1 MTEPTNKELLDLL
14 GVEVVKKSNSS
25 QTLREEQIING
36 FKEIQKFHEEFNR
49 APENLEDRDIFE
61 RLYAIRLS
69 VLKESEEF
77 KSVLRTFD
85 YQGLLDVKAVKN
97 YVENNQELDD
107 SELLAKLNISP
118 EVSNLT
124 LLRHVRSNE
133 DRRVAEEFAKREP
146 CSDFEKYRNLF
157 DNIQRDI
164 KKGIRE
170 SVSLKKTPEI
180 NQGQFFVLNGQT
192 AYIADVGEPF
202 IQEYGIRDARLYIV
216 FDNGTESRMLLRSL
230 QRALTMDET
239 ARLVTNPI
247 LGPLFDNLVKDGD
260 ESSGTIYVLRSKSKL
275 PIIEENRELIHKIGV
290 TGGSIQKRI
299 SNSRNDPTY
308 LMAEVNIVGE
318 FKLYNINRTKLEHL
332 IQSIFAP
339 AKLNIK
345 IKDRFGRPYSPQEW
359 FLVPLIEIESA
370 IEKIKDRTILNFQYD
385 PSKAKLVE
393 C

>member
-318 FKLYNINRTKLEHL
+318 FKLYSINRTKLEHL